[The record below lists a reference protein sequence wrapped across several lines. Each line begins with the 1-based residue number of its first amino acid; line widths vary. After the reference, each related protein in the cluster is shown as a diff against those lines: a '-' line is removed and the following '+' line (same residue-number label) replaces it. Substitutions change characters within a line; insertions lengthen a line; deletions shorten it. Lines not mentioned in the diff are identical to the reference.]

1 MAAVPET
8 KRIAVVDIGTNSTRL
23 LVAAVSSGRV
33 EELERRTVVTRLGEG
48 VDSTGRLHP
57 DAIERVFTTL
67 EEFRGLIDDHGAET
81 IVGVAT
87 SAVRDSQNGEQF
99 RSQLAERFGID
110 ARTISGEEEARLA
123 FLGATSARPTG
134 GEPILMLD
142 IGGGSTEFVIGVPG
156 SAPTFHASTRAG
168 SVRQTE
174 RHLRSDPP
182 SDKHLSAVA
191 GEVAA
196 IIEAE
201 VPRDIRRE
209 AAMGIAVAGT
219 ATTVAAIDQELDPY
233 DPARVHGYR
242 LDRYAVEEILSHL
255 AKIPLAQRREIT
267 GMHPDRAPTIVA
279 GAVILREAM
288 RAFDFDWMETSEA
301 DLLHGSALQAAQ
313 A

>member
-1 MAAVPET
+1 MPKGE
-8 KRIAVVDIGTNSTRL
+8 RIAVVDIGTNSTRL
-23 LVAAVSSGRV
+23 LVASVRDGKV
-33 EELERRTVVTRLGEG
+33 EELERRSEVTRLGDG
-48 VDSTGRLHP
+48 VDASGRLQP
-57 DAIERVFTTL
+57 EATQRVF
-67 EEFRGLIDDHGAET
+67 EAIAAHDAET
-81 IVGVAT
+81 VIGVAT

-99 RSQLAERFGID
+99 RAELAERFGIEV
-110 ARTISGEEEARLA
+110 RTISGEEESRLA
-123 FLGATSARPTG
+123 FLGATSARPPG
-134 GEPILMLD
+134 GEPVLMLD
-142 IGGGSTEFVIGVPG
+142 IGGGSTEFVVGVPG

-174 RHLRSDPP
+174 RHIRQDPP
-182 SDKHLSAVA
+182 SEQQLAAVA

-219 ATTVAAIDQELDPY
+219 ATSIAAIDQELEPY
-233 DPARVHGYR
+233 DRARVHGYR

-255 AKIPLAQRREIT
+255 AKITLEERREIT
-267 GMHPDRAPTIVA
+267 GLDPDRAPTIVA
-279 GAVILREAM
+279 GAIILREAM

-301 DLLHGSALQAAQ
+301 DILHGAALHAAQ